1 MATKQNYSNKKRFW
15 AGILL
20 AQFLLFFMFSKSE
33 IAVGFFERFFELQKV
48 FHQKTFADIPFSV
61 GDIGYVF
68 LGIVFIYFLVK
79 ILNKKTRNSH
89 LLKSLIILN
98 IFYFIY
104 QLFWGMLYFQEPII
118 NKLPKEDITLQ
129 ETKALTLKYLGHC
142 KELRRLV
149 PEDEKGVFKVQ
160 DVKSLQ
166 KEILYQMNHLPA
178 FLNPKNASSINSIK
192 PSLFKGIMSYT
203 GILGYYNPFTAEAQ
217 YNAELPATYLP
228 FTFAHE
234 SAHQLGY
241 AREEEANFIGY
252 LVGKNSGNKELNYST
267 SYFVLK
273 SLLNSLAEKNPE
285 FVAQI
290 INEYSPAMKR
300 DRNAEKKFVQE
311 HKGFLDTFFGFTNDL
326 FLKTNQQDGSVTY
339 SYFVDLMVRYER
351 NSN

>member
-1 MATKQNYSNKKRFW
+1 
-15 AGILL
+15 
-20 AQFLLFFMFSKSE
+20 MFSKSE

-118 NKLPKEDITLQ
+118 NKLPKEEITLQ

-166 KEILYQMNHLPA
+166 KEILKQQSHLPD
-178 FLNPKNASSINSIK
+178 FLDPKNNTRINSIK

-217 YNAELPATYLP
+217 YNAELPSTYLP

-241 AREEEANFIGY
+241 AREQEANFIAY
-252 LVGKNSGNKELNYST
+252 LVGKHSGNKELNYST

>member
-1 MATKQNYSNKKRFW
+1 
-15 AGILL
+15 
-20 AQFLLFFMFSKSE
+20 MFSKSE

-48 FHQKTFADIPFSV
+48 FHQKIFADIPFSV

-118 NKLPKEDITLQ
+118 HKLPKEEITLE
-129 ETKALTLKYLGHC
+129 ETKALTVKYLKYC
-142 KELRRLV
+142 KQLRSLV
-149 PEDEKGVFKVQ
+149 KEDKDGVFEV
-160 DVKSLQ
+160 DDLESVK
-166 KEILYQMNHLPA
+166 KEILKQQSRLPG
-178 FLNPKNASSINSIK
+178 FPDPKSSNSINSLK
-192 PSLFKGIMSYT
+192 PSLFTGIMSYT

-217 YNAELPATYLP
+217 YNAALPATYLP

-241 AREEEANFIGY
+241 AREQEANFIGY
-252 LVGKNSGNKELNYST
+252 LIGKNSENKELKYST

-273 SLLNSLAEKNPE
+273 SLLNSLAEKNPD
-285 FVAQI
+285 FVQLI
-290 INEYSPAMKR
+290 IGQYSPGMKR
-300 DRNAEKKFVQE
+300 DRAAEKKFVKE
-311 HKGFLDTFFGFTNDL
+311 HEGILETFFGFTNDL
-326 FLKTNQQDGSVTY
+326 FLKSNQQEGSVTY

-351 NSN
+351 YSGVK

>member
-1 MATKQNYSNKKRFW
+1 
-15 AGILL
+15 
-20 AQFLLFFMFSKSE
+20 
-33 IAVGFFERFFELQKV
+33 
-48 FHQKTFADIPFSV
+48 
-61 GDIGYVF
+61 
-68 LGIVFIYFLVK
+68 
-79 ILNKKTRNSH
+79 
-89 LLKSLIILN
+89 
-98 IFYFIY
+98 
-104 QLFWGMLYFQEPII
+104 MLYFQEPII

-142 KELRRLV
+142 KQLRRLV

-166 KEILYQMNHLPA
+166 KEILKQQSHLPD
-178 FLNPKNASSINSIK
+178 FLDPKNNTRINSIK

-217 YNAELPATYLP
+217 YNAELPSTYLP

-241 AREEEANFIGY
+241 AREQEANFIAY
-252 LVGKNSGNKELNYST
+252 LVGKHSGNKELNYST

-311 HKGFLDTFFGFTNDL
+311 HEGLLDTFFGFTNDL

>member
-1 MATKQNYSNKKRFW
+1 MGY
-15 AGILL
+15 IL
-20 AQFLLFFMFSKSE
+20 
-33 IAVGFFERFFELQKV
+33 
-48 FHQKTFADIPFSV
+48 
-61 GDIGYVF
+61 

-79 ILNKKTRNSH
+79 ILDKKTRNSH

-118 NKLPKEDITLQ
+118 NKLPKEEITLQ

-142 KELRRLV
+142 KQLRRLV

-166 KEILYQMNHLPA
+166 KEILKQQSYLPD
-178 FLNPKNASSINSIK
+178 FLDPKNNTRINSIK

-217 YNAELPATYLP
+217 YNAELPSTYLP
-228 FTFAHE
+228 FTLAHE

-241 AREEEANFIGY
+241 AREQEANFIAY
-252 LVGKNSGNKELNYST
+252 LVGKHSGNKELNYST

-311 HKGFLDTFFGFTNDL
+311 HKGLLDTFLDL
-326 FLKTNQQDGSVTY
+326 RTIY
-339 SYFVDLMVRYER
+339 S
-351 NSN
+351 